1 MTDKTII
8 ADEVV
13 SRSIATVQDAVA
25 GFDKFQAGISAI
37 AAAHPVDVACE
48 LTTTAGMK
56 AAIAG
61 RAAWRDP
68 RIALEKARKAA
79 KAPVLE
85 LGKAIDAFAGRIEAQ
100 LLIGE
105 NNYDGQIKAHEA
117 AVKDAAIARAKA
129 EAERIARHEA
139 GLNTIRLYVQK
150 ANGLDSTKLRAGIEA
165 LAAQRYGAEW
175 EEFAAK
181 AVIAQT
187 ETLETLHSMLNI
199 AVAREEEAADRE
211 RQRAENARV
220 AAELAV
226 QKAAMDEQ
234 RRKDEEAEAARR
246 AAAEAEQRA
255 QAAALAEA
263 QRKLD
268 EANAALQD
276 KLDKIAA
283 DEKAKADAELAAAKA
298 TELAAQPLIAEP
310 AHAVSFMPGDPPMG
324 TLAGLHAA
332 DVAAAPSQSDLLISQ
347 QQTEKEVVFVSPA
360 YQQAVAQRPS
370 PQLPSLKLGE
380 IAAAL
385 GPGITMTEVFIT
397 ETLKIKKPAQPAG
410 ARGVLFLPSQLNEA
424 LEALAELALSK
435 RR

>member
-1 MTDKTII
+1 MTEKTII

-25 GFDKFQAGISAI
+25 GFDRFQAGIAAI
-37 AAAHPVDVACE
+37 AAAHPVDVACD
-48 LTTTAGMK
+48 LTTTAGTK

-117 AVKDAAIARAKA
+117 AVKEAAIARAKA
-129 EAERIARHEA
+129 EAERVARHEA

-150 ANGLDSTKLRAGIEA
+150 ANGLDSSKLRAGIEA

-187 ETLETLHSMLNI
+187 ETLETLQSMLNI
-199 AVAREEEAADRE
+199 AVQREEEAAERE

-220 AAELAV
+220 AAELAA
-226 QKAAMDEQ
+226 QKAALAEQ
-234 RRKDEEAEAARR
+234 QRVAAEQKRKDDEAEAARR

-263 QRKLD
+263 QAKLD
-268 EANAALQD
+268 AANAELQA

-283 DEKAKADAELAAAKA
+283 DEKAKTEAEKTMQLVADQAAAIKQIEEA
-298 TELAAQPLIAEP
+298 FEADYAGAPLVEALPAPPPAAEP
-310 AHAVSFMPGDPPMG
+310 P
-324 TLAGLHAA
+324 
-332 DVAAAPSQSDLLISQ
+332 
-347 QQTEKEVVFVSPA
+347 
-360 YQQAVAQRPS
+360 
-370 PQLPSLKLGE
+370 PSLKIGDICDRLG
-380 IAAAL
+380 
-385 GPGITMTEVFIT
+385 FI
-397 ETLKIKKPAQPAG
+397 
-410 ARGVLFLPSQLNEA
+410 VNEA
-424 LEALAELALSK
+424 FLRDKLGFARRNTEGRGCLFHESDFPLICGALVRHIHKVIAS
-435 RR
+435 

>member
-1 MTDKTII
+1 MNDKTII

-25 GFDKFQAGISAI
+25 GFDRFQAGIAAI
-37 AAAHPVDVACE
+37 AAAHPVDVACD
-48 LTTTAGMK
+48 LATTAGMK

-85 LGKAIDAFAGRIEAQ
+85 LGKAIDAFAGRVEAQ

-105 NNYDGQIKAHEA
+105 NNYDRQIKAHEA
-117 AVKDAAIARAKA
+117 AVKEAAIARAKA

-150 ANGLDSTKLRAGIEA
+150 ANGLDSAKLRAGIEA

-187 ETLETLHSMLNI
+187 ETLETLQSMLNI
-199 AVAREEEAADRE
+199 AVAREEEAAERE

-220 AAELAV
+220 AAELAA
-226 QKAAMDEQ
+226 QKAAMEEQ
-234 RRKDEEAEAARR
+234 QRLAAEQKRKDDEAAEAA
-246 AAAEAEQRA
+246 QRA

-263 QRKLD
+263 QARLD
-268 EANAALQD
+268 AERAELQA

-283 DEKAKADAELAAAKA
+283 DEKAKAEAEALAAHP
-298 TELAAQPLIAEP
+298 QIAEP
-310 AHAVSFMPGDPPMG
+310 VHDLPHQFESLA
-324 TLAGLHAA
+324 TLLSDSRYVAPLPAALDVKFDSALA
-332 DVAAAPSQSDLLISQ
+332 DVVQPIEEP
-347 QQTEKEVVFVSPA
+347 T
-360 YQQAVAQRPS
+360 
-370 PQLPSLKLGE
+370 LKLGDLN
-380 IAAAL
+380 ASL
-385 GPGITMTEVFIT
+385 GTGITMSEAFVCQ
-397 ETLKIKKPAQPAG
+397 TLGIPKADAPGRA
-410 ARGVLFLPSQLNEA
+410 VLFRPSQRNHI
-424 LEALAELALSK
+424 LEALAEHALKMRS
-435 RR
+435 